1 LYQRTSG
8 SAKHQFRAGYRRSEV
23 ANWEGAADIWQE
35 LTDHPKRKTAG
46 RACLNM
52 AVANEVFGRSDIAL
66 EWAQRSYE
74 YFDDKLGREY
84 SKILLKRRSIE
95 GY

>member
-1 LYQRTSG
+1 MYQRTGG

-23 ANWEGAADIWQE
+23 ANWEGAAGIWLE

-52 AVANEVFGRSDIAL
+52 AVACEVMGEYGAAL
-66 EWAQRSYE
+66 DWAQRSYE
-74 YFDDKLGREY
+74 YYDDKLGREY
-84 SKILLKRRSIE
+84 SKILLRR
-95 GY
+95 